1 MRSCDVIRELWEVRC
16 EKWNYDELGV
26 ISCDELWKAVD
37 LSEVELW
44 WVVMSSGAVMSEVWE
59 VELWWVV
66 CGATRK
72 AARKLCVLRLPH
84 EASRGPAAPTRAAA
98 PPGGS
103 VYCACHAK
111 GSQEAL
117 YMVRRGPAA
126 PTRAAAPPTGS
137 VYCACHAKGSQEA
150 LCTAPATRSQPRPS
164 GAHARRSS
172 SRRLCVLRLP
182 RERQPGSSLYCACG
196 PAAPTRAAAPAG
208 GSVYCTCH
216 AKGNQEALSLCTAP
230 ATRSQPRPS
239 GAHARRSSSRRLCV
253 LRLPRERQPGSSA
266 PGTPRPSGAHAR
278 RSSSNRLCVLRLPRE
293 RQPGSSLY
301 CACHT
306 KPAAAQ
312 RRPRAPQLVQEAL
325 CTAPATRKAAAAPAP
340 PHAPQPVEEAL
351 CTAPATRK
359 AAAAPAAATRAAARP
374 GGSVYCACHAKGS
387 RGPNGGHARRS
398 SSRRLCV
405 VRLPRKRQALCTA
418 PDWVS
423 ECVSGG
429 CLSCSEWVKMSEWV
443 SGWVK
448 MSDWVSEWASQWVS
462 ECVRACVRAWVSE
475 WVRVCVSEW
484 VRECVSGACLSEW
497 VTEWVSESV
506 SERVSACVREW
517 VSAWVAPA
525 WVSEWVPAWV
535 SEWVRERRLP
545 ESVSEWRWV
554 SELCYILYILENPP
568 L

>member
-84 EASRGPAAPTRAAA
+84 EASRRPAAPTRAAA

-150 LCTAPATRSQPRPS
+150 LCTAPATGSQPRPS

-172 SRRLCVLRLP
+172 SRRLCALRLP

-423 ECVSGG
+423 EWVR
-429 CLSCSEWVKMSEWV
+429 EWRLPEL
-443 SGWVK
+443 
-448 MSDWVSEWASQWVS
+448 QWVS
-462 ECVRACVRAWVSE
+462 EDEWVSE
-475 WVRVCVSEW
+475 WVDEWRWVS
-484 VRECVSGACLSEW
+484 
-497 VTEWVSESV
+497 EWVSESV
-506 SERVSACVREW
+506 SEWVRACLR
-517 VSAWVAPA
+517 A
-525 WVSEWVPAWV
+525 WVSECVCAWV

-545 ESVSEWRWV
+545 EWVSDWVSESVSERASECVRAWV
-554 SELCYILYILENPP
+554 SECVSGACLSEWVSAWVSECVSGAWVSEWVKMSKWMNYIIYYIY
-568 L
+568 